1 MEFKRNLKRYM
12 IGDDVLAVKNRL
24 REMGYLTRVS
34 HSIFGNDTHKAVI
47 TFQNANNLEADGI
60 VGRLT
65 WSALFDEPSPVVP
78 VEIPAHITKAK
89 AQAIAL
95 DLACVSE
102 TRRNICLMAL
112 EYAVDPDAHGDTM
125 RCFYVRGGNLFNT
138 DLSANVMTESKLK
151 SYFNKTAYAPYY
163 DGGRKEL
170 MQKMAA
176 DSGYTI
182 TGADCS
188 GTIVGLWRK
197 ARVVKTGFDANAN
210 SLYKSYCIDV
220 ENPQAGD
227 LCWKSGHIGLYV
239 GGGYVVENI
248 GGAYGCQLTKKTQR
262 KCWGFTDKKFHTM
275 SKWEG
280 FGDPKVY

>member
-24 REMGYLTRVS
+24 KEMGYLTRVS
-34 HSIFGNDTHKAVI
+34 HSLYGNDTFKAVK
-47 TFQNANNLEADGI
+47 TFQNANNLESDGI

-78 VEIPAHITKAK
+78 VEIPAHISKAK
-89 AQAIAL
+89 ATAIAT
-95 DLACVSE
+95 DLACVSDV
-102 TRRNICLMAL
+102 RRDICLMAL
-112 EYAVDPDAHGDTM
+112 QYAVDPDAHGDTM

-138 DLSANVMTESKLK
+138 DLSLNVMTEAKLK
-151 SYFNKTAYAPYY
+151 KYFAKASYAPYY

-170 MQKMAA
+170 IQKMAI

-182 TGADCS
+182 GGADCS
-188 GTIVGLWRK
+188 GTVVGLWRK
-197 ARVVKTGFDANAN
+197 AKVVKTGFDANAN
-210 SLYKSYCIDV
+210 GLYNSYCTDTK
-220 ENPQAGD
+220 NPIAGD
-227 LCWKSGHIGLYV
+227 LAWRSGHIGIYV

-248 GGAYGCQLTKKTQR
+248 GGEFGCQITAKANR
-262 KCWGFTDKKFHTM
+262 KCWSYRDKKYHTM
-275 SKWEG
+275 GKWSA